1 MITAENMETI
11 MDLLVSAYGEKAYPL
26 DDPKK
31 MSKMKNLWNV
41 MFQDDSPEEVL
52 VAVKDCIATLQFPP
66 KIADI
71 KSRISQSRMAG
82 QPTEMEAWAMVYKAI
97 AEATRI
103 GKAQTLFDELPPIAQ
118 ELVAM
123 PEQLLDW
130 HEVPGD
136 KLTTV
141 VASNFMRSYKVKAER
156 QASYHALP
164 ADIQKHEEWK
174 LPKEKEKPKELPM
187 TQFKYD
193 ANGKRVLN
201 IGFEPPDFMK
211 TKVQIWMDL
220 GVSDA
225 EIRKGCVNW
234 GTYEPVEIP
243 MPESRAEK
251 EGGIPVEEYC
261 KMRGW

>member
-1 MITAENMETI
+1 MITENDFTEI
-11 MDLLVSAYGEKAYPL
+11 MNLLLSAYGEKAFPTDNL
-26 DDPKK
+26 EK
-31 MSKMKNLWNV
+31 MDKVLHLWTV
-41 MFQDDSPEEVL
+41 MFKDDSPEEVL

-71 KSRISQSRMAG
+71 KSRIAQSRLAG

-193 ANGKRVLN
+193 ANGKRILN